1 MCGRYAAAK
10 DVASLVE
17 EFEVVRPPDENLPAD
32 YNVAPSK
39 PVYMVV
45 DRETDD
51 GVQRQLRI
59 AKWGLIPSWAKDPKI
74 GNRMINARIETAAEK
89 PAFRRAWAKRRC
101 LLPADGYYEWYAG
114 QGVPKQ
120 PFYIHRSDGA
130 SLAMAGLFEFWK
142 DGEHWLVST
151 AILTTSAPDA
161 LGQIHDRMPL
171 LVPRENW
178 AKWLDPQGPPADD
191 IVVPAM
197 ATGLEAYPVSTEV
210 NNVKHNGPQLLEPL
224 PAS

>member
-1 MCGRYAAAK
+1 MCGRYALIVSGAELAELLRAARWSPWTARYNIAPTQLAPILRLGE
-10 DVASLVE
+10 DDQRELV
-17 EFEVVRPPDENLPAD
+17 PA
-32 YNVAPSK
+32 
-39 PVYMVV
+39 
-45 DRETDD
+45 R
-51 GVQRQLRI
+51 
-59 AKWGLIPSWAKDPKI
+59 WGLIPSWAKDPAI
-74 GNRMINARIETAAEK
+74 GNRMINARIETAAQK
-89 PAFRRAWAKRRC
+89 PSFRRAWAKRRC
-101 LLPADGYYEWYAG
+101 MLPADGYYEWYAG

-142 DGEHWLVST
+142 DGEDWLVST

>member
-1 MCGRYAAAK
+1 
-10 DVASLVE
+10 
-17 EFEVVRPPDENLPAD
+17 
-32 YNVAPSK
+32 
-39 PVYMVV
+39 MVV

-142 DGEHWLVST
+142 DGEDWLVST

>member
-10 DVASLVE
+10 DVASLME
-17 EFEVVRPPDENLPAD
+17 EFEVARPPDETLPPD

-39 PVYMVV
+39 QVYMVV
-45 DRETDD
+45 ERPTDD
-51 GVQRQLRI
+51 GPQRQLRS
-59 AKWGLIPSWAKDPKI
+59 AKWGLVPSWAKDPKI

-89 PAFRRAWAKRRC
+89 PSFRRAWAKRRC

-114 QGVPKQ
+114 EGPKQ
-120 PFYIHRSDGA
+120 PFFIHRTDGA

-142 DGEHWLVST
+142 HDDEWLVT
-151 AILTTSAPDA
+151 CCVLTTSAPDA

-178 AKWLDPQGPPADD
+178 TAWLDPEHTPPDG

-197 ATGLEAYPVSTEV
+197 ATGLEAYPVSTQV
-210 NNVKHNGPQLLEPL
+210 NNVKHNGAHLLDPL

>member
-1 MCGRYAAAK
+1 MR
-10 DVASLVE
+10 S
-17 EFEVVRPPDENLPAD
+17 
-32 YNVAPSK
+32 
-39 PVYMVV
+39 
-45 DRETDD
+45 
-51 GVQRQLRI
+51 
-59 AKWGLIPSWAKDPKI
+59 AKWGVVPSWAKDPKI

-89 PAFRRAWAKRRC
+89 PSFRRAWAKRRC

-114 QGVPKQ
+114 EGPKQ
-120 PFYIHRSDGA
+120 PFFIHRTDGT

-142 DGEHWLVST
+142 HDEDWLVT
-151 AILTTSAPDA
+151 CCVLTTSAPDD

-178 AKWLDPQGPPADD
+178 AEWLDPEHIPDAGV
-191 IVVPAM
+191 VVPAM

-210 NNVKHNGPQLLEPL
+210 NNVRHNGAHLLDPL